1 LRLPALNPTKNSIVK
16 RQAGRAPLL
25 RVFRRGSLKPSFN
38 FVGKYAMTE
47 SDKWYIARGDQE
59 LGPFSVFELKE
70 MGIAGKIE
78 PTDAVWKEGMPNR
91 IPATRVKG
99 LLPTEPGVSDTAVS
113 QESEAQAKTP
123 EQEAEERRRAE
134 LKKKDLEVRKRRIT
148 GIKGAILLSEDG
160 KEARIRKKCIKCG
173 TEDRSRSTIRI
184 LPGASRTTF
193 FCPNCRRV
201 YPVEISGV

>member
-1 LRLPALNPTKNSIVK
+1 
-16 RQAGRAPLL
+16 
-25 RVFRRGSLKPSFN
+25 
-38 FVGKYAMTE
+38 MT
-47 SDKWYIARGDQE
+47 DTDNWYIARGDQE

-70 MGIAGKIE
+70 MGVAGKIE

-99 LLPTEPGVSDTAVS
+99 LIPVETVAV
-113 QESEAQAKTP
+113 EAAPVPAAEAPAKTP
-123 EQEAEERRRAE
+123 EEEAEERRRAE
-134 LKKKDLEVRKRRIT
+134 LKKKDLEVRKRRVT
-148 GIKGAILLSEDG
+148 GVKGAIILSQDG

-193 FCPNCRRV
+193 FCPECRRV
-201 YPVEISGV
+201 YPVEVTGI

>member
-1 LRLPALNPTKNSIVK
+1 
-16 RQAGRAPLL
+16 
-25 RVFRRGSLKPSFN
+25 
-38 FVGKYAMTE
+38 MTE
-47 SDKWYIARGDQE
+47 DENWYIARGDQE

-70 MGIAGKIE
+70 MGVAGKIE
-78 PTDAVWKEGMPNR
+78 PTDSVWKEGMPNR

-99 LLPTEPGVSDTAVS
+99 LIPAERVADD
-113 QESEAQAKTP
+113 SEAVQATEEPAKTP

-134 LKKKDLEVRKRRIT
+134 LMKKDLEVRKRRVT
-148 GIKGAILLSEDG
+148 GVKGAIILSQDG

-173 TEDRSRSTIRI
+173 TEDRSRSTIKI

-201 YPVEISGV
+201 YPVEVTGI

>member
-1 LRLPALNPTKNSIVK
+1 
-16 RQAGRAPLL
+16 
-25 RVFRRGSLKPSFN
+25 
-38 FVGKYAMTE
+38 MTD
-47 SDKWYIARGDQE
+47 SDNWYVARGDQE

-70 MGIAGKIE
+70 MGEAGKIE
-78 PTDAVWKEGMPNR
+78 PTDAVWREGMPNR
-91 IPATRVKG
+91 VPATRVKG
-99 LLPTEPGVSDTAVS
+99 LLPVGPTETDTSVS
-113 QESEAQAKTP
+113 QETAAPPMTP

-148 GIKGAILLSEDG
+148 GVKGAIVLSQDG

-173 TEDRSRSTIRI
+173 TEDRSRSTIKI

-201 YPVEISGV
+201 YPVEVTGV